1 MMTDH
6 TCLHEDQLMGQSRAI
21 ERLSAELDYKKERL
35 DDLKADNKRMED
47 KIDEISKNV
56 NSLMNQ
62 SNENDTKLEIR
73 LTAIETEQ
81 KNLKKQL
88 DDDKEDSNNRT
99 NRYVAIVALGLT
111 VLTIIVN
118 VALSLLLR

>member
-6 TCLHEDQLMGQSRAI
+6 SCLHEEQIIGQSRAI

-35 DDLKADNKRMED
+35 DDLKADNRRMEA
-47 KIDEISKNV
+47 KIDEIGKNV
-56 NSLMNQ
+56 NSMMNQ

-88 DDDKEDSNNRT
+88 DDSKTDSNNRT
-99 NRYVAIVALGLT
+99 NRYVAIVAVGLT
-111 VLTIIVN
+111 AVTIIVN
-118 VALSLLLR
+118 VLLSLLR

>member
-1 MMTDH
+1 MTDH

-88 DDDKEDSNNRT
+88 DDDKKDSNNRT

>member
-1 MMTDH
+1 MTDH

-56 NSLMNQ
+56 NALMNQ

-88 DDDKEDSNNRT
+88 DDDKKDSNNRT

>member
-1 MMTDH
+1 MTDH
-6 TCLHEDQLMGQSRAI
+6 SCLHEDQILGQSRAI

>member
-1 MMTDH
+1 MIDH

-47 KIDEISKNV
+47 KIDEINRNV
-56 NSLMNQ
+56 NSMMNQ

-88 DDDKEDSNNRT
+88 DDDKKDNNNRT

>member
-1 MMTDH
+1 MTDH

-56 NSLMNQ
+56 NSLMTQ

-88 DDDKEDSNNRT
+88 DDDKKDSNNRT

>member
-1 MMTDH
+1 MTDH

>member
-1 MMTDH
+1 MTDH

-88 DDDKEDSNNRT
+88 DDDKKDSNNRT

-111 VLTIIVN
+111 GLTIIVN